1 MLLSPKMKNAIDQ
14 IRSSLFFQTGKKYF
28 VWLVF
33 ILEVFLLTNLFSSL
47 DLINAYG
54 VPFLDVF
61 LTFGFLG
68 FLLILEALVS
78 AIFLAFIQLS
88 LEKFLSIHLSAIATG
103 FILTILVL
111 EWINLFLTE
120 FNAAFI

>member
-1 MLLSPKMKNAIDQ
+1 MMIFFKKIKSLAFFKLSA
-14 IRSSLFFQTGKKYF
+14 KYF

-33 ILEVFLLTNLFSSL
+33 ILMVFLLTNFFSSL

-54 VPFLDVF
+54 VPALDIL

-68 FLLILEALVS
+68 FLLMLEALAS
-78 AIFLAFIQLS
+78 ALLLAAIQLL
-88 LEKFLSIHLSAIATG
+88 LEKFLAANLSMIFTAI
-103 FILTILVL
+103 ILVSL
-111 EWINLFLTE
+111 ALVWVNLFLTE